1 MASTIKEVRLA
12 HFSWLGLILG
22 ASAFADSAGDLSQ
35 ANRLLEEGRNAMAA
49 RYAFSAG
56 GESPAAANALIT
68 EALMREGLPQ
78 AASYFFIRT
87 LQSGDQSAI
96 RKVLSHTQALT
107 VSVGAD
113 LLRKYLI
120 RHTKYEDYDPGQ
132 KSAYLY
138 ALGKDSLLDKKEERA
153 IGYLNGISAK
163 TQLWPFALQLRGTAY
178 AILGKTQDAL
188 RDFRACVDRAE
199 DYPKNK
205 EAMDLRARCQASVA
219 RVLYQ
224 MNRFDEADRVYDSI
238 PKASLVWPDILFEQ
252 AWNGFAKGEFNKTLG
267 KLVSYKSPALSFV
280 LNSEVDVLRAQSYL
294 GLCLYSDANDE
305 INHFHEKYSKVGEE
319 VKRFVESNSGN
330 SDAFYR
336 LGRTVL
342 GGPLHTRNPFHRMVN
357 RFIRGPYFQNL
368 VAAES
373 QIEYEV
379 KALKASGDLNSSMVQ
394 SGSGFADFITKVLEW
409 RKRSTREIGGAFVKN
424 SLMDYHSMLIADFE
438 KIAFIK
444 LEMLGRAKD
453 KLLARKSQSADRFR
467 GNQEPARRDDQYR
480 WGFNGEF
487 WTDEL
492 GDYVFGLESEC
503 GEGRS

>member
-1 MASTIKEVRLA
+1 MKTILASLFFTLNAYADAGADLA
-12 HFSWLGLILG
+12 
-22 ASAFADSAGDLSQ
+22 Q
-35 ANRLLEEGRNAMAA
+35 AHRLLDEGRNAMAA

-56 GESPAAANALIT
+56 AESPAQANALIT

-78 AASYFFIRT
+78 ASAYFFIRT
-87 LQSGDQSAI
+87 LQSQDQASI
-96 RKVLSHTQALT
+96 RKVLQHTQSLT
-107 VSVGAD
+107 VAVGAD

-120 RHTKYEDYDPGQ
+120 RHTKYEDYDATQ

-153 IGYLNGISAK
+153 IGYLNGVSQRS
-163 TQLWPFALQLRGTAY
+163 QLWPFALQLRATAY
-178 AILGKTQDAL
+178 AILGKTQESL
-188 RDFRACVDRAE
+188 RDFRACVDRA
-199 DYPKNK
+199 DDFSRNR
-205 EAMDLRARCQASVA
+205 EAQDLRARCQASVA

-224 MNRFDEADRVYDSI
+224 QQKFDEADRVYDAI

-280 LNSEVDVLRAQSYL
+280 LNTEVDVLRAQSYL
-294 GLCLYSDANDE
+294 GLCLYSDANEE
-305 INHFHEKYSKVGEE
+305 INAFHEKYSKVGEE

-342 GGPLHTRNPFHRMVN
+342 GGPLHTRSSFHRMVN

-368 VAAES
+368 VSSES
-373 QIEYEV
+373 QVDREV
-379 KALKASGDLNSSMVQ
+379 QALRANGDLSSSP
-394 SGSGFADFITKVLEW
+394 SGGSSGGNGFAEFLAKVLEW
-409 RKRSTREIGGAFVKN
+409 RKRSIREIGGAFVKN

-453 KLLARKSQSADRFR
+453 KLLARKTPNDSRFR

-503 GEGRS
+503 GEGTS